1 MAQLIAPTNA
11 AVTSSDQVLAANSST
26 MFSLT
31 GATQPYGSARIEKKG
46 SDGNYVPMTGGGGAQ
61 MSSANYKV
69 DITSGQSA
77 VMFAY
82 SPGYDL
88 QMGFWG
94 RWGMPRTHRSYLPN
108 IRR

>member
-1 MAQLIAPTNA
+1 MRKKPIFILLALFVLLMMVQSVFAMESDNYQLTW
-11 AVTSSDQVLAANSST
+11 
-26 MFSLT
+26 
-31 GATQPYGSARIEKKG
+31 
-46 SDGNYVPMTGGGGAQ
+46 YVPMTGGGGAQ

-94 RWGMPRTHRSYLPN
+94 RWAMPRTHRSYLPN